1 MKAKKRTLTNSI
13 IKIFLIAFTV
23 IILLGIIKNVKAS
36 AKPDKVGQLTCTS
49 VCIDHNDTL
58 WSIAEEY
65 YTEDYDSME
74 QYIEVIRKTNK
85 LGSDKIY
92 AGCYLIIP
100 YYTYN

>member
-1 MKAKKRTLTNSI
+1 MKAKRRTLSSSI
-13 IKIFLIAFTV
+13 VKIFLIAFIV
-23 IILLGIIKNVKAS
+23 IILLGIIKNVKVS
-36 AKPDKVGQLTCTS
+36 AKPGKVGQLTCTS
-49 VCIDHNDTL
+49 VCIDGNDTL

-74 QYIEVIRKTNK
+74 EYIEVIKKTNR

-100 YYTYN
+100 YYVYN